1 MSEQFLEN
9 LMELKAQMLHFLSN
23 ELLSQ
28 ELEKAYEQFTLG
40 EVAEETQLDRGFND
54 WIIHDYIFEGQYHL
68 IDLYKSNHEI
78 DEKLAKAFA
87 ESRISYY
94 TLVKT
99 GNNLILKDLFDHSD
113 YLLGNEVL
121 LDETAVHFT
130 RLYPFSGKYYFLDEL
145 TTFDQSHRESLIR
158 GIMTRFSEAKNTIGY
173 LEIGEFIKKNSFLLY
188 IYSNIVDDLYVASD
202 ESESFDM
209 YSSVYVI
216 SNRDDFERL
225 MKSDFHIRA
234 LAKEHGIYQ
243 LYDGLGLLGEIV
255 DLKDKVEFEFISLE
269 SLETGKKL
277 IEEVFAE
284 TLVHVE
290 DLVVKLDDLL

>member
-1 MSEQFLEN
+1 MSEKFLEN

-28 ELEKAYEQFTLG
+28 ELEKAYKQFTLG

-54 WIIHDYIFEGQYHL
+54 WIIHDYIFEGQYAL
-68 IDLYKSNHEI
+68 IDLYKSNHEV
-78 DEKLAKAFA
+78 DESLVKAFS

-121 LDETAVHFT
+121 LDETAVHFS
-130 RLYPFSGKYYFLDEL
+130 RLYPYAGKYYFLDEM
-145 TTFDQSHRESLIR
+145 TTFDQSHRESLLK
-158 GIMTRFSEAKNTIGY
+158 GIMTRFNEAKNTIGY
-173 LEIGEFIKKNSFLLY
+173 LGIGEFIKQNSFLLY
-188 IYSNIVDDLYVASD
+188 VYSNIVDDLYVATEESD
-202 ESESFDM
+202 SFDM

-216 SNRDDFERL
+216 SKRDEFEKL
-225 MKSDFHIRA
+225 IQSDFHIRA

-269 SLETGKKL
+269 SLEMGKAL
-277 IEEVFAE
+277 IEEVFGKI
-284 TLVHVE
+284 LVHVE
-290 DLVVKLDDLL
+290 DAIVKLDDLL